1 MPIRNIVSKLIAFFL
16 LIENKNHK
24 TISLVFIS
32 RGGTC
37 KNSHKMNVWLSE
49 ILIKALLLLIFL
61 VKTYIIKNKKNKKKR
76 PWLNYPD
83 WLYQA
88 CKFTKQLCNPQLSFG
103 SASLISVP
111 NIFQIFWKLS
121 GYWWQMWVNPGQLR
135 LLSTT
140 THLSRSKMM
149 LWVESTW
156 FKSWVCNF
164 LMCNLWQVTSL
175 SLCFLNYIQDNEGTH
190 SI

>member
-1 MPIRNIVSKLIAFFL
+1 MPIRNIKKLIAFFL
-16 LIENKNHK
+16 LTENKNHK
-24 TISLVFIS
+24 TISLVFI
-32 RGGTC
+32 REVKHAKT
-37 KNSHKMNVWLSE
+37 SHKMNIWLSE

-61 VKTYIIKNKKNKKKR
+61 VKKTYTIKDKKD
-76 PWLNYPD
+76 WLNYPD
-83 WLYQA
+83 WLYQN
-88 CKFTKQLCNPQLSFG
+88 CKFTKQLCNPQP
-103 SASLISVP
+103 SLISVP

-149 LWVESTW
+149 PWVEPTG
-156 FKSWVCNF
+156 FKSWICNL
-164 LMCNLWQVTSL
+164 LMCNLWPVPSL
-175 SLCFLNYIQDNEGTH
+175 FLCFLNYRWDNEGTH